1 VKELIFSQIQEHG
14 DNFSYIVAD
23 EETLEAA
30 VVDSSYNADAI
41 IKAIK
46 KNNLQLR
53 YIINTHG
60 HSDHT
65 AGDHELKKAFS
76 TAKTVAHKQSPR
88 AVDFKVDDGSKLE
101 IGAVT
106 IQVIYT
112 PGHTPD
118 GICLLINKEKLL
130 TGDTLFVG
138 ECGRIDLPGGNAKQ
152 LYQSLFGKILK
163 LADTIEV
170 YPGHDY
176 GAKPSSTIGYERQ
189 NNYVLKPRSESEF
202 ADFMN
207 QP

>member
-1 VKELIFSQIQEHG
+1 MIFSQIQEHG
-14 DNFSYIVAD
+14 EQLQLHIAD

-60 HSDHT
+60 HSEPHSRRP
-65 AGDHELKKAFS
+65 ALKKAFS

-112 PGHTPD
+112 PVTRQTNMPSNQH
-118 GICLLINKEKLL
+118 KEKLL

-138 ECGRIDLPGGNAKQ
+138 NAAALTSQ
-152 LYQSLFGKILK
+152 AVTQSN
-163 LADTIEV
+163 
-170 YPGHDY
+170 
-176 GAKPSSTIGYERQ
+176 STKAFLENTQTRRHH
-189 NNYVLKPRSESEF
+189 RSLSGSRLRS
-202 ADFMN
+202 
-207 QP
+207 